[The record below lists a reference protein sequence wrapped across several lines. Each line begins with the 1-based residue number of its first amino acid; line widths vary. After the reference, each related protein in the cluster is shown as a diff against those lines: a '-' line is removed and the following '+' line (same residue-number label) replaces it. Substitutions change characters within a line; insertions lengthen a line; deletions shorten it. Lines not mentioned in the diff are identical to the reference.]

1 MDPVAYKAAYEN
13 TENPL
18 VHMTNGRKTASPS
31 PLLRHYIAEE
41 MDRLVGYEMKLYLEE
56 KWVEQIITGDV
67 ADLTDLFS
75 GRN

>member
-18 VHMTNGRKTASPS
+18 VHMSNGRKTASPS
-31 PLLRHYIAEE
+31 PLLRHYKAEE
-41 MDRLVGYEMKLYLEE
+41 MNRLVDYEMKLYLEE
-56 KWVEQIITGDV
+56 KWVEQIVSGDM
-67 ADLTDLFS
+67 ANLTDLLS